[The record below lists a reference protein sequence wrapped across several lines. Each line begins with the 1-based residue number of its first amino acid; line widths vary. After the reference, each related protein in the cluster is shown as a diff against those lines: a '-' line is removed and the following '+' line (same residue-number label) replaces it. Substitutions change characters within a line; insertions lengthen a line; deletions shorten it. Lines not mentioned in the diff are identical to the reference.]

1 MRRLAIALALLP
13 LALVAC
19 TRDVP
24 PVEADPTSLRI
35 LAQGSLVGS
44 TLEGA
49 HAWRGIPFARPP
61 LGELRWR
68 PPQPPERWPGVREA
82 LAFGPICPQFDRSWK
97 PGGDE
102 DCLVLNV
109 YAPRFA
115 PDRVPRGAERLPVMV
130 YIHGGGQSIGS
141 SHFAVGSRLAAE
153 NRVVVV
159 TVQYRLG
166 VLGWFSHPA
175 LQADAMT
182 PDERSGN
189 WGTLDLIRSLEW
201 VRDNVSAFGGDPG
214 NVTIFGQSAGGINV
228 FAMLL
233 SPRTKGLFHRAIS
246 QSGFSTTF
254 SRAQAEHYADAPEP
268 GDEASSRELVLML
281 LERDGRAADR
291 AAAKV
296 LAREMSDAET
306 AAYLRSKTA
315 RELIEPFRGAPG
327 SIGGIYVAPFSI
339 RDGSVLPAEPAETLL
354 ARGRYHRVP
363 IVLGT
368 NRDENKA
375 YLLVTSPYVS
385 RLGQVPL
392 RVSDWR
398 RYEQVAEYGAL
409 LWKALGADEPA
420 SAIRRHQG
428 AVWVYRW
435 DWDQEAGPPWID
447 FSQLLGAAHGT
458 ELPFVFGSPEEAG
471 EAGLRAARR
480 SRAKLTRSCAELD
493 VEAAVHRDDGA
504 VLEGRRGQH
513 QAQRDLRHLLR
524 VAVAAQRHAPARE
537 DGLLLVGDRGG
548 HARLDGPGADGVH
561 RDALASELHGE
572 PAREPHHPVL
582 AGGVGAV
589 EARGAQA
596 LGRGDVHD
604 AAGVGL
610 AQVGERR
617 ADQVH
622 LRLEVHRQGAAPDV
636 EVALVVEGSEAGV
649 ARVVDQDVELNPVRR
664 EVGDEGLQGLAVRDV
679 ERAVPDG
686 AAGGADLLG
695 HGLELALVEVDD
707 ADASSLVG
715 EKMRS
720 GASHPAR
727 RPGDQGDA
735 AFDGAAE
742 SGETRHV
749 GVLRP
754 RLYTARSSRV
764 IVGSER
770 EPRRGRSDY
779 SATPLAGSRAMRWS
793 MRDAA

>member
-268 GDEASSRELVLML
+268 GDRASSRELVLML

-458 ELPFVFGSPEEAG
+458 ELPFVFGSPEWSYLPASFFQVDSFEPLSRQVRSYWAEFAARGDPGRGQAGDLPQWTPWSLADGAPRTLPLDSPEGGGVRMSPDAITRAELLARVESDDAIRSAAERCEIYQGFVQWSDTFTPDEYEALEDGECRNHPLPGRTVFDQRGSKLPSKEADPGSASAQRG
-471 EAGLRAARR
+471 EAER
-480 SRAKLTRSCAELD
+480 SR
-493 VEAAVHRDDGA
+493 
-504 VLEGRRGQH
+504 
-513 QAQRDLRHLLR
+513 
-524 VAVAAQRHAPARE
+524 
-537 DGLLLVGDRGG
+537 
-548 HARLDGPGADGVH
+548 
-561 RDALASELHGE
+561 
-572 PAREPHHPVL
+572 
-582 AGGVGAV
+582 
-589 EARGAQA
+589 
-596 LGRGDVHD
+596 
-604 AAGVGL
+604 
-610 AQVGERR
+610 
-617 ADQVH
+617 
-622 LRLEVHRQGAAPDV
+622 
-636 EVALVVEGSEAGV
+636 
-649 ARVVDQDVELNPVRR
+649 
-664 EVGDEGLQGLAVRDV
+664 
-679 ERAVPDG
+679 
-686 AAGGADLLG
+686 
-695 HGLELALVEVDD
+695 
-707 ADASSLVG
+707 
-715 EKMRS
+715 
-720 GASHPAR
+720 
-727 RPGDQGDA
+727 
-735 AFDGAAE
+735 
-742 SGETRHV
+742 
-749 GVLRP
+749 
-754 RLYTARSSRV
+754 
-764 IVGSER
+764 
-770 EPRRGRSDY
+770 
-779 SATPLAGSRAMRWS
+779 
-793 MRDAA
+793 